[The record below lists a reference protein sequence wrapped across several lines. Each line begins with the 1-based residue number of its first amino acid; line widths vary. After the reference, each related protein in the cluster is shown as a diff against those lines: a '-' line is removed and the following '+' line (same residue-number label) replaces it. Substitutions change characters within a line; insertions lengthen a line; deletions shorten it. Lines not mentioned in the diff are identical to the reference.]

1 MEAAKRRPDK
11 LITLRQQGR
20 VIKRAANMHCD
31 RCGERLIEIDR
42 YGERLTG
49 CIASNR
55 WSGNQSPF
63 VVELTVEDFQA
74 LRKHEVNGRQ
84 VRDEPRSPESRQVEL
99 PAPSSGPGSITNS
112 VNSGHT
118 AAAK

>member
-1 MEAAKRRPDK
+1 
-11 LITLRQQGR
+11 
-20 VIKRAANMHCD
+20 MHCD